1 MQNKLSNHH
10 IYLLIIFITAF
21 LIRLTNI
28 NSPLLEFFPPRQT
41 QTAEITR
48 NIYVNGWPD
57 FWTPKVRNFTNGS
70 PIPYVL
76 EFPLYNGIV
85 ALAYQLFGPN
95 VIWGR
100 IVSLAFFLGS
110 TLIFYRLA
118 IVTIPAI
125 PTILAILFFTFSPL
139 HILISRSFQPEELA
153 LFLLLFAVYKKS
165 WLIFSLA
172 VLTKLPITL
181 FTPVLIYQQL
191 QQQTSST
198 VPTLRQ
204 NPYLVI
210 VKLLVSLLP
219 ASIWY
224 FRAGQ
229 LTIHPAISRNFELS
243 NWFQPQL
250 WLQPRWY
257 FSLFQIEQV
266 LLLTTLGLLFFW
278 LGFLLKLSEKK
289 IDLWFIWLASG
300 FLYLSIFNYHAM
312 THEYYHLFLL
322 PPLSV
327 FIGLGLSKIL
337 KITKGFSK
345 NIRTLSIA
353 GILLLFLLGL
363 IQPAIKKIITAPESP
378 EESEE
383 INVERYRLILTSPTP
398 NF

>member
-181 FTPVLIYQQL
+181 FAPVMLYTSLRGAKRRGNLIAKFIL
-191 QQQTSST
+191 
-198 VPTLRQ
+198 
-204 NPYLVI
+204 
-210 VKLLVSLLP
+210 SLLP
-219 ASIWY
+219 SAFWY

-337 KITKGFSK
+337 EITKGFSK

-353 GILLLFLLGL
+353 GILLLFILGL
-363 IQPAIKKIITAPESP
+363 IQPAVKKIISAPDSP

-383 INVERYRLILTSPTP
+383 INVERYRLIED
-398 NF
+398 F

>member
-181 FTPVLIYQQL
+181 FAPVMLYTSLRGAKRRGNLIAKFIL
-191 QQQTSST
+191 
-198 VPTLRQ
+198 
-204 NPYLVI
+204 
-210 VKLLVSLLP
+210 SLLP
-219 ASIWY
+219 SAFWY

-289 IDLWFIWLASG
+289 IDLWFVWLTSG
-300 FLYLSIFNYHAM
+300 LLYLSIFNYHAM

-322 PPLSV
+322 PPLSIFV
-327 FIGLGLSKIL
+327 GLGLSKIL
-337 KITKGFSK
+337 EITKRFSK
-345 NIRTLSIA
+345 NIQTLSIA
-353 GILLLFLLGL
+353 GILLLFILGL
-363 IQPAIKKIITAPESP
+363 IQSAIKKIISAPNSP

-383 INVERYRLILTSPTP
+383 INVERYRLIED
-398 NF
+398 F